1 MDLRLQILE
10 DKLNNLVNNS
20 NVSPYGFNKLLPS
33 TMSLTNNYY
42 RMSQLYPSSSQLY
55 QPPPPLLDMPT
66 HQLIE
71 KIRREERKKGIRIG
85 MKKAQRHFKLI
96 KNNYGYINQN
106 NENKELRESDE
117 FSSLRSKKLKDM
129 MINKRNRW
137 SDNYSTRSCDDNT
150 SQGYIEKLINTSF
163 KKIEMQQ
170 KKDFERLKAIFEKE
184 LIKEEGF
191 EIQRKQENKTTN
203 NRGRKLDMQLLS
215 DRDKGRNS
223 VKKIREF
230 QKGAFDNDYNLNS
243 DSNYYQ
249 YMGKFSKYIDSK
261 IQENERKKELM
272 DEKDEHYKKLI
283 NDTITQ
289 KITNHLQNINIQPK
303 IIPQTNQQLQIDS
316 THSSEHLI
324 LPQIKPESSK
334 TNTINQINE
343 MLKKKMEEKIALE
356 KTKKELE
363 LEMMLEEEISDNELE
378 RFERIKKMESLV
390 RKEIDIFG
398 DPRRRTITRK
408 PRNNSTFLGSFF
420 KENETNRT
428 KEESKQI
435 DENSSKKDKSKQ
447 KNKKNN
453 NENKPKEK
461 EEKGKKEE
469 KGDNNNLQEKT
480 KVEEKN
486 NEEVK
491 KTEELPECINLD
503 KKTKTKKPKKEKKN
517 GEINTKTKKKS
528 KPKSK
533 SKSRP
538 KKKSKK
544 KEKQSGE

>member
-1 MDLRLQILE
+1 
-10 DKLNNLVNNS
+10 
-20 NVSPYGFNKLLPS
+20 
-33 TMSLTNNYY
+33 
-42 RMSQLYPSSSQLY
+42 
-55 QPPPPLLDMPT
+55 
-66 HQLIE
+66 
-71 KIRREERKKGIRIG
+71 
-85 MKKAQRHFKLI
+85 
-96 KNNYGYINQN
+96 
-106 NENKELRESDE
+106 
-117 FSSLRSKKLKDM
+117 M

-137 SDNYSTRSCDDNT
+137 SDNYSTRSYDDNT

-223 VKKIREF
+223 VKKIRDF
-230 QKGAFDNDYNLNS
+230 QKGAFDNDYNLNP

-249 YMGKFSKYIDSK
+249 CMGKFSKYIDSK

-303 IIPQTNQQLQIDS
+303 IIPQPNQQLQIDS

-420 KENETNRT
+420 KENETNRA

-435 DENSSKKDKSKQ
+435 DENSSKKDKSKP
-447 KNKKNN
+447 KNKKGNKKNN

-461 EEKGKKEE
+461 EEKGEKVE
-469 KGDNNNLQEKT
+469 KGDNNNLQEET

-503 KKTKTKKPKKEKKN
+503 KKPKTKKPKKEKKN

-528 KPKSK
+528 KPKSTSEKK